1 MKPKQKAVARS
12 LATIVGEI
20 RKTLRN
26 DIGNIIK
33 RGDLL
38 LEAKDQL
45 EHGEWLPWL
54 AVNFLMDE
62 RTAQRAMA
70 AAKFAAK
77 YDGVSDLRLTKSAL
91 YDLSSRDYPAKVIK
105 AVLNEAKS
113 SIVNDHRVWEIEEDL
128 NPPKPEPTQDFPE
141 HDELK
146 ERLRAEAELD
156 AEAEK
161 ILDGP
166 PPDLPPAE
174 PPPAPVDFV
183 LTQFNNAIK
192 ALAEVHT
199 KSLNRFTGTTHTA
212 DELRKVADFLF
223 AVANAV
229 KSDRVIEG
237 SCTEISPKD
246 AMQ

>member
-1 MKPKQKAVARS
+1 MKTKQKAAARS

-45 EHGEWLPWL
+45 GHGEWLPWL
-54 AVNFLMDE
+54 EENFDMEE

-77 YDGVSDLRLTKSAL
+77 YDNVSDLRLTKAAL
-91 YDLSSRDYPAKVIK
+91 YELSTGDYPPKVIK
-105 AVLNEAKS
+105 AALKEAASKQ
-113 SIVNDHRVWEIEEDL
+113 VNHWRVDEINDEL
-128 NPPKPEPTQDFPE
+128 NPPKPEPTEDFPE

-192 ALAEVHT
+192 ALAEEHS

>member
-1 MKPKQKAVARS
+1 MKTKQKAAARS
-12 LATIVGEI
+12 LSTIVGEI

-45 EHGEWLPWL
+45 GHGEWLPWL
-54 AVNFLMDE
+54 EENFDMEE

-77 YDGVSDLRLTKSAL
+77 YDNVSDLRLTKAAL
-91 YDLSSRDYPAKVIK
+91 YELSTGDYPPKVIK
-105 AVLNEAKS
+105 AALKEAASKQ
-113 SIVNDHRVWEIEEDL
+113 VNDWRLSEIDREL
-128 NPPKPEPTQDFPE
+128 NPPKPEPVEDFPE
-141 HDELK
+141 SDELK

-156 AEAEK
+156 AEMEK
-161 ILDGP
+161 ILDEP

-174 PPPAPVDFV
+174 PSVPVDFALV
-183 LTQFNNAIK
+183 QFNNAIK
-192 ALAEVHT
+192 ALEELQT
-199 KSLNRFTGTTHTA
+199 KSVNRFTGTTHNA

-229 KSDRVIEG
+229 KGGVIEG
-237 SCTEISPKD
+237 SCTEIPPRST
-246 AMQ
+246 AQ

>member
-1 MKPKQKAVARS
+1 MKTKPKAAARS

-33 RGDLL
+33 RGELL
-38 LEAKDQL
+38 QEAKDQL
-45 EHGEWLPWL
+45 EHGQWLPWL
-54 AVNFLMDE
+54 EENFSMEE

-77 YDGVSDLRLTKSAL
+77 YDNVTDLRLTKSAL
-91 YDLSSRDYPAKVIK
+91 YELSTGDYPPKVIK
-105 AVLNEAKS
+105 AVLKEAASKQ
-113 SIVNDHRVWEIEEDL
+113 VNHWRVDEINDEL
-128 NPPKPEPTQDFPE
+128 NPPKPEPIEDFPE
-141 HDELK
+141 SDELK

-156 AEAEK
+156 AEMEK

-166 PPDLPPAE
+166 PPDLPPAGPSE
-174 PPPAPVDFV
+174 PVDFV
-183 LTQFNNAIK
+183 LAQFNNAIK
-192 ALAEVHT
+192 ALEELQT
-199 KSLNRFTGTTHTA
+199 KSVNRFTGTTHNA

-229 KSDRVIEG
+229 KGDRVIEG
-237 SCTEISPKD
+237 SCTETPPRS
-246 AMQ
+246 AAQ

>member
-1 MKPKQKAVARS
+1 MKPKQKAAARS
-12 LATIVGEI
+12 LDTIVGEI
-20 RKTLRN
+20 QKTFRN

-45 EHGEWLPWL
+45 EHGQWLPWL
-54 AVNFLMDE
+54 EKNFDMEE

-77 YDGVSDLRLTKSAL
+77 YDNVSDLRLTKAAL
-91 YDLSSRDYPAKVIK
+91 YELSTGDYLPKVIK
-105 AVLNEAKS
+105 AVLKEAASKH
-113 SIVNDHRVWEIEEDL
+113 VNDWRIDEINDEL
-128 NPPKPEPTQDFPE
+128 NPPKPEPEPAEDW
-141 HDELK
+141 HAEL
-146 ERLRAEAELD
+146 ERREQEQAEAE

-161 ILDGP
+161 LLDGP

-174 PPPAPVDFV
+174 PAVPVDFV
-183 LTQFNNAIK
+183 LAQFNNAIK
-192 ALAEVHT
+192 ALEELQT
-199 KSLNRFTGTTHTA
+199 KSVNRFTGTTHNA

-229 KSDRVIEG
+229 KGGVIEG
-237 SCTEISPKD
+237 SCTEIPPRST
-246 AMQ
+246 A

>member
-1 MKPKQKAVARS
+1 MKTKQKAAARS
-12 LATIVGEI
+12 LSTIVGEI

-45 EHGEWLPWL
+45 GHGEWLPWL
-54 AVNFLMDE
+54 EENFDMEE

-77 YDGVSDLRLTKSAL
+77 YDNLLDLRLTKSAL
-91 YDLSSRDYPAKVIK
+91 YELSTGDYPSKVIK
-105 AVLNEAKS
+105 AVLKEAASKQ
-113 SIVNDHRVWEIEEDL
+113 VNDWRIDEINNEL
-128 NPPKPEPTQDFPE
+128 NPPKPEPTEDFPE

-174 PPPAPVDFV
+174 PAVPVDFV
-183 LTQFNNAIK
+183 LAQFNNAIK
-192 ALAEVHT
+192 ALEELQT
-199 KSLNRFTGTTHTA
+199 KSLNRFTGTTHSA
-212 DELRKVADFLF
+212 DELKKIADFLF

-237 SCTEISPKD
+237 SCTEISLRS
-246 AMQ
+246 AVQ